1 MYKSIY
7 RNDLVIILGPT
18 ATGKTKLAVKLAEYL
33 GGEIISADSR
43 QVYMGL
49 DIGTGKD
56 LKDYIV
62 NNKIIPY
69 HLIDIVKPKENYSVY
84 EFQKDFNKTFF
95 KIKKNNK
102 LPILCGGTG
111 YYIKA
116 VMLNYNIPQIKPN
129 HRLRENLNQLN
140 LDELI
145 KYLESISSNS
155 IDNKTLDTKRR
166 IIRAIEIEKYN
177 QKYLNNSSKREKSP
191 LPFNNPIV
199 IGIELPRNVIRSQ
212 ITIRLKLRLEQ
223 GMIEETE
230 KLLISGV
237 SHERLESFGLEYRF
251 ISRYL
256 RGLLAKD
263 EMFEKLNT
271 AISQFAKKQM
281 TFFRNMENHGIK
293 IHWIKEGNFQQAINK
308 INHD

>member
-7 RNDLVIILGPT
+7 KNDLVVILGPT

-33 GGEIISADSR
+33 DGEIISADSR
-43 QVYMGL
+43 QVYRGL

-56 LKDYIV
+56 LKDYIL

-69 HLIDIVKPKENYSVY
+69 HLIDIVKPTENYSVY
-84 EFQKDFNKTFF
+84 EFQRDFNKTFF
-95 KIKKNNK
+95 KIKNNNK

-111 YYIKA
+111 FYIKA
-116 VMLNYNIPQIKPN
+116 VMLNYDIPQIKPN
-129 HRLRENLNQLN
+129 QRLRKNLDQLK

-155 IDNKTLDTKRR
+155 IKSKTLDTKRR
-166 IIRAIEIEKYN
+166 IIRAIEIEEYN
-177 QKYLNNSSKREKSP
+177 QEYLKNSSITEKAP

-199 IGIELPRNVIRSQ
+199 IGIVFPRNVIRNQ
-212 ITIRLKLRLEQ
+212 IMTRLKLRLEQ

-230 KLLISGV
+230 ELLISGL
-237 SHERLESFGLEYRF
+237 SHDRLESFGLEYRF

-256 RGLLAKD
+256 RGLLNKD
-263 EMFEKLNT
+263 EMIEKLNT
-271 AISQFAKKQM
+271 AIGQFAKKQM

-293 IHWIKEGNFQQAINK
+293 IHWIKDGNFQQVINK
-308 INHD
+308 INNY